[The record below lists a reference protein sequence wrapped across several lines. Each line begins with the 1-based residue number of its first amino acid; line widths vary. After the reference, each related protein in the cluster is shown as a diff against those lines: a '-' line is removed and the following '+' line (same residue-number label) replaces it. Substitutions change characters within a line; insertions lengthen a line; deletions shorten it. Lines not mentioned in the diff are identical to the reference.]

1 MRRARVLYK
10 GEEAGMLT
18 QWDNGSFTFRYLDSW
33 MNDSGKASISLTLP
47 KTAQE
52 YHTEHLFPFFYH
64 MLPEGT
70 NKQVVCRLMRI
81 DPNDNFGLLLTTAKY
96 DSIGAVTLTKIEE
109 PA

>member
-1 MRRARVLYK
+1 MRKASVLYK

-18 QWDNGSFTFRYLDSW
+18 QWDNGSFTFRYLDPW

-47 KTAQE
+47 KTVQE
-52 YHTEHLFPFFYH
+52 YHSEYLFPFFYH

-81 DPNDNFGLLLTTAKY
+81 DPNDHFGLLLTTAKY
-96 DSIGAVTLTKIEE
+96 DTIGAVTLRKMDE

>member
-1 MRRARVLYK
+1 MRRASVLYK
-10 GEEAGMLT
+10 GEEAGVLT
-18 QWDNGSFTFRYLDSW
+18 QWDNGSFTYRYGDPW
-33 MNDSGKASISLTLP
+33 MSDSGKASISLTLP

-52 YHTEHLFPFFYH
+52 YHSEHLFPFFYH

-81 DPNDNFGLLLTTAKY
+81 DPNDHFGLLVTTAKY
-96 DSIGAVTLTKIEE
+96 DSIGAVTLRKMEE